1 MRQTSAIRRRLR
13 LPVVVAL
20 LAATALAAC
29 GDDDG
34 GGAAA
39 SPGGTSAELKKVS
52 VGVIPILDV
61 APLYLGIEQGIFAE
75 HGLEITPKPAQ
86 GGAAIVPAVLSGDN
100 EFGFSNVVSLLLA
113 REKGVPVVA
122 VSGGASSTGD
132 PANDFN
138 GVLVAKGSTLQSAK
152 DLAGKRVAINTLN
165 NIGDTTVRTAVEKAG
180 GDPNAVKFVELPLPD
195 MPAQLA
201 AGRIDAAWTSEPF
214 VTAIKGA
221 GGRILVDVLHET
233 YPGLQIAT
241 YFTSEQTKA
250 KDPELVKSFV
260 AAMDEALAY
269 ATAHPDEARAVVST
283 YTKITPDVAAKVVLP
298 GWPAKLDEASL
309 TAVGQAAKKYGTLKN
324 EPDVKGLFGQD
335 G

>member
-1 MRQTSAIRRRLR
+1 MPQLSAFRRAG
-13 LPVVVAL
+13 LPAAVAL
-20 LAATALAAC
+20 LAASLVAC
-29 GDDDG
+29 GGDDG
-34 GGAAA
+34 GSAAA
-39 SPGGTSAELKKVS
+39 SPGAAGAELTKVS

-61 APLYLGIEQGIFAE
+61 APLYLGIEKGIFTK
-75 HGLEITPKPAQ
+75 HGLDVTPTPAQ
-86 GGAAIVPAVLSGDN
+86 GGAAIVPAVLAGSND
-100 EFGFSNVVSLLLA
+100 FGFSNVVSLLTA
-113 REKGVPVVA
+113 RDKGVPVVA
-122 VSGGASSTGD
+122 VAGGSSSTGD
-132 PANDFN
+132 PAKDFN
-138 GVLVAKGSTLQSAK
+138 SVLVAKGSTLTSAK
-152 DLAGKRVAINTLN
+152 DLAGKTVAINTLN

-214 VTAIKGA
+214 VTAIQA
-221 GGRILVDVLHET
+221 QGGRILFDALTET
-233 YPGLQIAT
+233 YADLQVAT

-260 AAMDEALAY
+260 AAMDESLAY

-298 GWPAKLDEASL
+298 GWPAELDEASL

-324 EPDVKGLFGQD
+324 DPDVKGLFGLA

>member
-1 MRQTSAIRRRLR
+1 
-13 LPVVVAL
+13 
-20 LAATALAAC
+20 
-29 GDDDG
+29 
-34 GGAAA
+34 
-39 SPGGTSAELKKVS
+39 
-52 VGVIPILDV
+52 
-61 APLYLGIEQGIFAE
+61 
-75 HGLEITPKPAQ
+75 
-86 GGAAIVPAVLSGDN
+86 VPAVLSGDN
-100 EFGFSNVVSLLLA
+100 QFGFSNVVSLLLA
-113 REKGVPVVA
+113 REKRVPVVA

-132 PANDFN
+132 PSKDFN
-138 GVLVAKGSTLQSAK
+138 GVLVAKDSPLQSAK

-180 GDPNAVKFVELPLPD
+180 GDPSTVKFVELPLPD

-214 VTAIKGA
+214 VTAIKA
-221 GGRILVDVLHET
+221 TGGRILVDVLHET

-250 KDPELVKSFV
+250 KDPEMVEAFV
-260 AAMDEALAY
+260 AAMNESMAY
-269 ATAHPDEARAVVST
+269 ATEHPDEARAVVST

-298 GWPAKLDEASL
+298 GWPTKLDEASL

-324 EPDVKGLFGQD
+324 EPDVQGLFGQT